1 MKTRILLPAAVL
13 FLLIALVPSLAAE
26 ETAVLAGEFNWTS
39 QGVKGPIEAR
49 FKATGKD
56 TWAVSFHFDWQGR
69 PRVWEGTAA
78 GSLIDGP
85 LQGEV
90 FNSNKRR
97 KFVFEG
103 QVTEGEFSGTHAE
116 LDDGEPY
123 DTGTIKLKRQS

>member
-1 MKTRILLPAAVL
+1 MKTRILLVAAVL
-13 FLLIALVPSLAAE
+13 FLTIAPFSSLAADE
-26 ETAVLAGEFNWTS
+26 ATILAGEFNWTS

-49 FKATGKD
+49 FKATGED
-56 TWAVSFHFDWQGR
+56 TWAVSFYFDWQGK
-69 PRVWEGTAA
+69 PKVWEGTAE

-90 FNSNKRR
+90 FNSYKRR

-103 QVTEGEFSGTHAE
+103 QVTGGEFSGTHAE
-116 LDDGEPY
+116 LDDGKPF